1 MSLNMKFICARF
13 TEHFL
18 PKTNKSH
25 IDRHDEI
32 SSFNYRKSDQKLI
45 PLSLYIHCNANLIFS
60 YCQVVHME

>member
-18 PKTNKSH
+18 PKTNTSH

-32 SSFNYRKSDQKLI
+32 SSFNYRKSDHGLEYVTCLKTF
-45 PLSLYIHCNANLIFS
+45 PTH
-60 YCQVVHME
+60 